1 MRNTY
6 LKMIKK
12 MPGGWGEMLGALGMS
27 RAALENRIY
36 ERHSQKVSVNLAQRM
51 QDISETTLFAEGVA
65 QEAGGCFLKLPE
77 SSVVDREDLLQKF
90 NALYVQLGELSS
102 AFRDAVANNEV
113 DKGEKTGLEDIGQ
126 EICRTVQEI
135 LALTFLI
142 YCERD
147 EGGEEGK
154 G

>member
-12 MPGGWGEMLGALGMS
+12 MAGGWGEMLDALGMS
-27 RAALENRIY
+27 RTALENRIY
-36 ERHSQKVSVNLAQRM
+36 ERHSQSVSVNLAQRM
-51 QDISETTLFAEGVA
+51 QQISGTTLFAEGVA
-65 QEAGGCFLKLPE
+65 QAAGGCFLKLPE
-77 SSVVDREDLLQKF
+77 SSVVEREDLLQRF

-102 AFRDAVANNEV
+102 TFRDAVSDNKV
-113 DKGEKTGLEDIGQ
+113 DKKEKNVLEDKGQ
-126 EICRTVQEI
+126 EISRTVQEI

-147 EGGEEGK
+147 RCGVERK